1 MRSMVEGAGT
11 KRQNQPASRQC
22 TADSSA
28 VFVFWLTDVTIR
40 DGGSSCD
47 RDPSEGLDRTTKMH
61 TLFLQHR
68 TRPGARAQVQDVWNK
83 HMRPAVAA
91 NPGHLAYI
99 YAFGSDEDR
108 ICAFQVYESA
118 EEAQAFLRSDA
129 YVAYELEVSPLLY
142 GPPQVEVLQAQWVKG
157 LS

>member
-1 MRSMVEGAGT
+1 
-11 KRQNQPASRQC
+11 
-22 TADSSA
+22 
-28 VFVFWLTDVTIR
+28 
-40 DGGSSCD
+40 
-47 RDPSEGLDRTTKMH
+47 MH

-68 TRPGARAQVQDVWNK
+68 TRPGARAHVQGVWNK

-108 ICAFQVYESA
+108 ICAFQVYKSA

-129 YVAYELEVSPLLY
+129 YVAYELEVSPLLD